1 MSSKTIK
8 YESSQHKAFKSE
20 LDKIGENFEDLI
32 TELKNVKSS
41 VSDNLKGNA
50 ADSLNNVIEEL
61 LTELTTEKENWEVIG
76 DNADKVEKLLKE
88 ADEQVSN
95 TIDSNSAK

>member
-61 LTELTTEKENWEVIG
+61 LTKLTTEKEEVIG